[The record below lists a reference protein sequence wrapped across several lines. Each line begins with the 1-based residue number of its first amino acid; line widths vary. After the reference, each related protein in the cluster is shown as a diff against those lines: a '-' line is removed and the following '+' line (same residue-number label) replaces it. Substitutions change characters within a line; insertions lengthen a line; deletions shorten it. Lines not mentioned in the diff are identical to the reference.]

1 MSNTIYLT
9 LNGAKQGFIS
19 AECCSEGSVGD
30 KVQSAHQDQIM
41 VYSLTHLLSRD
52 QDVNHHEIVIT
63 KPVDKSSPLL
73 LKAIADYEL
82 MTTCNFVLYRE
93 SKDGGMEKYYTIK
106 LENARITRGGI
117 ITSPPAE
124 GKEMKIQEELAF
136 IYESITWEHML
147 TGTSAKGVWAEA
159 ASNM

>member
-19 AECCSEGSVGD
+19 AECCSEASVGD
-30 KVQSAHQDQIM
+30 KAQPAHLDQIM

-52 QDVNHHEIVIT
+52 QDINHHEIVIT
-63 KPVDKSSPLL
+63 KPIDKSSPLL
-73 LKAIADYEL
+73 LKAIAEYEL
-82 MTTCNFVLYRE
+82 MTTCDFVFYRE
-93 SKDGGMEKYYTIK
+93 DKDGGKEKYYAIK
-106 LENARITRGGI
+106 LENARITRSSI

-124 GKEMKIQEELAF
+124 EKEMEIQEELAF

-147 TGTSAKGVWAEA
+147 TGTSAKNVWKEA
-159 ASNM
+159 VNNM